1 MRLQKLKRERQLR
14 RAQTVPAES
23 TSGSTGE
30 IQVGLLLIEG
40 PSVKGISVLIW
51 PWHPHFSEFA
61 VIWPAYRL
69 VIVSET
75 LLHAY
80 MYVLI

>member
-1 MRLQKLKRERQLR
+1 MRLQKLKRERQLT

-40 PSVKGISVLIW
+40 LIW

-61 VIWPAYRL
+61 VIWPVYRL

-80 MYVLI
+80 VLI